1 MGITMYVREG
11 TMGKT
16 GEYLD
21 VPNELI
27 LEYSYHII
35 CISHALFS
43 FLS

>member
-1 MGITMYVREG
+1 MGITMLGKVLR
-11 TMGKT
+11 MGKT